1 MKEKVIKYYE
11 CLLGQ
16 CGYLLT
22 TTCAYQYVCYAETG
36 DELILDAYEG
46 LPEDFWHRLQIVP
59 KKDII
64 CHFTHFNELKEYLKG
79 DIRLLTIKQYNQLQ
93 ENYKVIKTVEFNKKD
108 DLVEWVYHCPP
119 DIGESYAITRVNKK
133 KYVLEVTQNGRQ

>member
-1 MKEKVIKYYE
+1 MKEKVIKYYN

-22 TTCAYQYVCYAETG
+22 TNCVYQYLCYAETE
-36 DELILDAYEG
+36 DELILDAYEV
-46 LPEDFWHRLQIVP
+46 LPEDFWDRLHIVP

-64 CHFTHFNELKEYLKG
+64 CHFTHFNELKEYLRG

-93 ENYKVIKTVEFNKKD
+93 ENYNVIKTMEFKKKD
-108 DLVEWVYHCPP
+108 DLVEWIYHCPP
-119 DIGESYAITRVNKK
+119 GIGGSYTITRVNKK
-133 KYVLEVTQNGRQ
+133 KYVLGVTQNDGQ

>member
-1 MKEKVIKYYE
+1 MKEKVIKYYN

-22 TTCAYQYVCYAETG
+22 TTCAYQYLGYAETG
-36 DELILDAYEG
+36 NELILDAYDG
-46 LPEDFWHRLQIVP
+46 LPEEFWNRLHIVP

-64 CHFTHFNELKEYLKG
+64 CHFTHFEQLAEYLKG
-79 DIRLLTIKQYNQLQ
+79 DIRLLTIKQHNQLQ
-93 ENYKVIKTVEFNKKD
+93 VNYKVIRTREFKKKD

-119 DIGESYAITRVNKK
+119 DIGESYTVTRVNKK
-133 KYVLEVTQNGRQ
+133 KYVLEVTQK